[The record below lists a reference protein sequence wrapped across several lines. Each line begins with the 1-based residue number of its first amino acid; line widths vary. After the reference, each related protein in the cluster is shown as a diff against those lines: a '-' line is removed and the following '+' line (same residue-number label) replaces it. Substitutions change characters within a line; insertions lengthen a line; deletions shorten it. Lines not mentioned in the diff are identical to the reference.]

1 MSLWNKKNKETLLG
15 PLSKNN
21 PIMVQMLGIC
31 SALAV
36 TSKLEP
42 AIVMALS
49 VTVVV
54 AFSNVV
60 ISLLRKTIPNRIR
73 IIVQLVVAATLV
85 TIVSEVLKAYAYD
98 VSKQLSVFVGLIITN
113 CILMGRLEA
122 FALGNG
128 PWESFLDGVGNGL
141 GYGAVL
147 VAVGFFRELL
157 GSGTLL
163 GFQIIPQSFYATDGI
178 HGYVNNGLMILP
190 PMALISVAVLI
201 WIHRSAL
208 FFRSIFIDNMIFA
221 YYLGMCSFLAVSKNV
236 KTSFGLGIA
245 VTFILTCTLPI
256 NYLLETKVFKQ
267 GALDW
272 LIGADAAGVDLSFLS
287 FIIFIAVIAAFTQL
301 VEMLVERFSPSLYA
315 SLGIFL
321 PLIAVNCAILGGSLF
336 MQQREFPTIG
346 EATIYGFGSGIGW
359 MLAIVGMAAI
369 REKLQYSDVPKPLR
383 GLGITFIVTALMGI
397 AFLSFSGVKM

>member
-128 PWESFLDGVGNGL
+128 PWESFLDGIGNGL

-147 VAVGFFRELL
+147 VTVGFFRELL

-201 WIHRSAL
+201 WIHRSY
-208 FFRSIFIDNMIFA
+208 N
-221 YYLGMCSFLAVSKNV
+221 K
-236 KTSFGLGIA
+236 
-245 VTFILTCTLPI
+245 
-256 NYLLETKVFKQ
+256 E
-267 GALDW
+267 
-272 LIGADAAGVDLSFLS
+272 
-287 FIIFIAVIAAFTQL
+287 
-301 VEMLVERFSPSLYA
+301 
-315 SLGIFL
+315 
-321 PLIAVNCAILGGSLF
+321 
-336 MQQREFPTIG
+336 
-346 EATIYGFGSGIGW
+346 
-359 MLAIVGMAAI
+359 
-369 REKLQYSDVPKPLR
+369 LQEN
-383 GLGITFIVTALMGI
+383 
-397 AFLSFSGVKM
+397 